1 VSLLLGTST
10 TYRRQ
15 RGSFTV
21 HADRDEI
28 DLDAVFAFLSTA
40 PWAPGLTREALECSI
55 QQSLCFSLFEDAVQI
70 GFARIITDY
79 VTYGYLCDV
88 FVIESRRSRG
98 LGSWLVRCALEHPT
112 TAGLKRVALI
122 THNAQEFYIDLG
134 FQFATCP
141 NRYME
146 RLIQNDITGGLRP

>member
-1 VSLLLGTST
+1 MLGTSI

-15 RGSFTV
+15 RGTFTV
-21 HADRDEI
+21 HADRDQI
-28 DLDAVFAFLSTA
+28 DLEAVFAFLSTA
-40 PWAPGLTREALECSI
+40 SWASGLTRNALECAI
-55 QQSLCFSLFEDAVQI
+55 QQSLCFSLFEDTGQI

-112 TAGLKRVALI
+112 ITRLKRVALI
-122 THNAQEFYIDLG
+122 THDAQDFYIDLG

-146 RLIQNDITGGLRP
+146 RLRENHITGSL